1 MRQRRRKKKKN
12 EGDRIVRAIQK
23 GDTNSQLVK
32 YTSVEL
38 ISIRLLPNELI
49 LLLCVCVGGG
59 EGGVFFYYYYYKKK
73 LMFFFCYRV
82 KFCKS

>member
-59 EGGVFFYYYYYKKK
+59 GGGSSFIIIIIKKN
-73 LMFFFCYRV
+73 
-82 KFCKS
+82 